1 MVACLSV
8 DHASP
13 MGREQGQ
20 THEPRKHAGV
30 GLQAWLT
37 LCLVCAGSPRGRAGS
52 NSGEVPLLPEA
63 RGAPKNTFSV
73 EQGPGPGKRDPK
85 EAAARGWAKLRDTV
99 KSAKS
104 EAQTVVSARTAS

>member
-1 MVACLSV
+1 M
-8 DHASP
+8 ASQS
-13 MGREQGQ
+13 R
-20 THEPRKHAGV
+20 
-30 GLQAWLT
+30 LT
-37 LCLVCAGSPRGRAGS
+37 LCLQCTGSPRDRAGS
-52 NSGEVPLLPEA
+52 NAGEVPAPPEG

-73 EQGPGPGKRDPK
+73 EQGPK